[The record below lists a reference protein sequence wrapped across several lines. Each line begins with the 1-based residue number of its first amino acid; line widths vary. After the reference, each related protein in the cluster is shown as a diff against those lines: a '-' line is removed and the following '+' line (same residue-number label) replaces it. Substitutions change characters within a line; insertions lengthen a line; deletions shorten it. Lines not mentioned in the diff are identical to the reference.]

1 MNSGRTVILL
11 IGFAISLLLSFIALI
26 LQKRS
31 NIKGRYIGNILLSLI
46 IPAIFCVGGAYISS
60 EFFGYESNSWD
71 ENITAN
77 DEKVMIEEG
86 YDNFEEY
93 YVRIVESDEKL
104 TTGVISTYFQRI
116 DTTRVI
122 KPEKAKY
129 RYIELINKENGTIAD
144 NIIVSDV
151 NGPYDDNSI
160 KSVLRYKSNSLDN
173 YIETWEFYSK
183 NGTGKLTGYIYRED
197 NIQLENYVNIELNN
211 ISENIYLV
219 DAGITFMGDG
229 KEKWTLSICSDK
241 ELPTGNLTNG
251 FYRKYVGKKNFIST
265 YENIKKQMFCYEQTC
280 ILKEDDS
287 SIVVPIIDRITSPE
301 LFETEQ
307 KEQSDWEKS
316 SIILSFEKPEDK
328 IDRKYVYINM
338 NLIMGKHSPLFTYN
352 VYVRKGINC
361 H

>member
-1 MNSGRTVILL
+1 MNSEQTIILI
-11 IGFAISLLLSFIALI
+11 IGFFISLLISFIALI
-26 LQKRS
+26 LQERK
-31 NIKGRYIGNILLSLI
+31 NIKVKYIGKILLTLI
-46 IPAIFCVGGAYISS
+46 IPAIFCVGGAYIGS
-60 EFFGYESNSWD
+60 EFFGYHSNSWD

-86 YDNFEEY
+86 YENFEEY

-129 RYIELINKENGTIAD
+129 RYIELINKENGTVAD
-144 NIIVSDV
+144 NIIVSDA
-151 NGPYDDNSI
+151 NGPYDANSI
-160 KSVLRYKSNSLDN
+160 KSVLRYKSSSLDD

-183 NGTGKLTGYIYRED
+183 NETGKLTGYIYRDD
-197 NIQLENYVNIELNN
+197 NIQLKNYTNIELNN
-211 ISENIYLV
+211 ITDNIYLV
-219 DAGITFMGDG
+219 DIGITFMGDG
-229 KEKWTLSICSDK
+229 KDKWAISICSDR

-251 FYRKYVGKKNFIST
+251 FYREYVGKKNFIST
-265 YENIKKQMFCYEQTC
+265 YKNIKKQMFCYEQTC

-287 SIVVPIIDRITSPE
+287 SMVVPIIDRITSPE

-316 SIILSFEKPEDK
+316 STILSFEKPEDK
-328 IDRKYVYINM
+328 NDRKYVYVNM
-338 NLIMGKHSPLFTYN
+338 HPIMGKYMPIFIYD
-352 VYVRKGINC
+352 VYERKEINSR
-361 H
+361 